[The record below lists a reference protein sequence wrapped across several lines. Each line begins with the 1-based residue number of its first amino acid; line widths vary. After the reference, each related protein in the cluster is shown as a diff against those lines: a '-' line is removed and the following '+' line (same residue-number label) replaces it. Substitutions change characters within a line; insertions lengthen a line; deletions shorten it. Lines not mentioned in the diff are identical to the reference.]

1 MRQIVREKVFETNSS
16 SIHCLTIDNFNDL
29 EPDFSD
35 VIYDITP
42 FKSSELKDFGNEF
55 TKTEDKLRYLWT
67 IRMLYDES
75 APKPDYDWNKDLN
88 YNPWEEREWVDE
100 FTSMLKSIFPNV
112 NFIETEVDYLEDYEY
127 LREDPKMLNEHFIR
141 HLINEGK
148 IVFTERDYWGDWER
162 EIFIENLRIDRY
174 KNKDNT
180 IWSEG

>member
-1 MRQIVREKVFETNSS
+1 MQQIIRSNVFETNSS
-16 SIHCLTIDNFNDL
+16 SIHCLTIDKYNEL

-35 VIYDITP
+35 LIYDITP
-42 FKSSELKDFGNEF
+42 FRNKDLKYFGNEF
-55 TKTEDKLRYLWT
+55 TTVEDKLRYLWT

-75 APKPDYDWNKDLN
+75 APKPDYEYDKDLN

>member
-1 MRQIVREKVFETNSS
+1 MKQTIRERIFETNSS
-16 SIHCLTIDNFNDL
+16 SIHCLTINKYNEL

-35 VIYDITP
+35 LIYDITP
-42 FKSSELKDFGNEF
+42 FRYNELKDFGNEF
-55 TKTEDKLRYLWT
+55 TTVKDKLRYLWT
-67 IRMLYDES
+67 IRMLHDES

-112 NFIETEVDYLEDYEY
+112 NFIEAEIDYLEDYEY

-141 HLINEGK
+141 HLVNEGK

-162 EIFIENLRIDRY
+162 ELFIENLRIDKY

>member
-55 TKTEDKLRYLWT
+55 TTTEDKLRYLWT

-100 FTSMLKSIFPNV
+100 FTSILKSIFPNV

>member
-1 MRQIVREKVFETNSS
+1 MKQTIRERIFETNSS
-16 SIHCLTIDNFNDL
+16 SIHCLTINKYSEL

-35 VIYDITP
+35 LIYDITP
-42 FKSSELKDFGNEF
+42 FRYNELKDFGNEF
-55 TKTEDKLRYLWT
+55 MTVKDKLRYLWT

-75 APKPDYDWNKDLN
+75 APKPDYDWDKDLN

-112 NFIETEVDYLEDYEY
+112 NFIETDVDYLEDYEY
-127 LREDPKMLNEHFIR
+127 LREDPKMLNEHFIK
-141 HLINEGK
+141 HLVNEGK
-148 IVFTERDYWGDWER
+148 IVFMERDYWGDWKR

-180 IWSEG
+180 VWSEG

>member
-42 FKSSELKDFGNEF
+42 FKSSELEDFGNEF
-55 TKTEDKLRYLWT
+55 TTTEDKLRYLWT

-180 IWSEG
+180 VWSEG

>member
-1 MRQIVREKVFETNSS
+1 MKQTIRERIFETNSS
-16 SIHCLTIDNFNDL
+16 SIHCLTINKYNEL

-35 VIYDITP
+35 LIYDITP
-42 FKSSELKDFGNEF
+42 FRCNELKYFVNEF
-55 TKTEDKLRYLWT
+55 TTVKDKLRYLWT

-75 APKPDYDWNKDLN
+75 APKPDYTWDKDLN

-127 LREDPKMLNEHFIR
+127 LKEDPKMLSEHFIR

-148 IVFTERDYWGDWER
+148 IVFTERDCDNDWKR
-162 EIFIENLRIDRY
+162 EILIENLRIDRY
-174 KNKDNT
+174 NNKDNT

>member
-1 MRQIVREKVFETNSS
+1 MKQIIREKVFETNSS
-16 SIHCLTIDNFNDL
+16 SIHCLTINKYNEL
-29 EPDFSD
+29 EPDFSN

-42 FKSSELKDFGNEF
+42 FRYNELNGLENEF
-55 TKTEDKLRYLWT
+55 TTVKDKLRYLWT

-75 APKPDYDWNKDLN
+75 APKPDYDWDKDLN

-100 FTSMLKSIFPNV
+100 FTSMLKSMFPNV

-148 IVFTERDYWGDWER
+148 IVFTQRDYYNNYER
-162 EIFIENLRIDRY
+162 EIFIENLRLNKY
-174 KNKDNT
+174 NNKDNT
-180 IWSEG
+180 VWSEG